1 MQGAGEGKGEESLD
15 GRVGS
20 ELHGLVEEALE
31 SPGALERLN
40 LAEPEKT
47 WVGACVDRLMSPGA
61 RAWETEKLLFVLSP
75 GGDLVASARADAILV
90 VEDRADIVD
99 WKFYHEELEAEER
112 EWQMDTMLCAVLQE
126 YPDLQ
131 EATATVYYP
140 ILNRDY
146 TYITRRADLTERV
159 ADLQEIHAAVNQP
172 NPPLHPGAWCA
183 RCRLLARC
191 PAALGSIE
199 KIAGGLNLARL
210 RGNTGR
216 LPAVKALEEA
226 FWGEISCWSPAR
238 LRGAAEV
245 LPLLTPLAAAI
256 KRALRR
262 DLEEDP
268 GSHPAFELKAKRGR
282 AHGLVEDLRRASRK
296 HLTHDEFEAC
306 MSASA
311 AKLRDALAAK
321 WGDLSRKDAR
331 AKAERILEPYVTREE
346 TTELRRRK

>member
-1 MQGAGEGKGEESLD
+1 MQGTGEGKGEESSE

-20 ELHGLVEEALE
+20 ELHGLVEETYHAG
-31 SPGALERLN
+31 SYDR
-40 LAEPEKT
+40 LAEPERS
-47 WVGACVDRLMSPGA
+47 WVNGCILMLDSLSGS
-61 RAWETEKLLFVLSP
+61 EVKFQTEKLLFVLSP
-75 GGDLVASARADAILV
+75 NGDLVASARADAILV
-90 VEDRADIVD
+90 GEESADIVD
-99 WKFYHEELEAEER
+99 WKFYHEELEPLER
-112 EWQMDTMLCAVLQE
+112 RWQMNAMLVAVLQE
-126 YPDLQ
+126 YPELT
-131 EATATVYYP
+131 EATCTVYYP
-140 ILNRDY
+140 ILDRTY
-146 TYITRRADLTERV
+146 TYNILQNMRHHFESDLR
-159 ADLQEIHAAVNQP
+159 EIHAAVNAP
-172 NPPLHPGAWCA
+172 NPPLRPGPWCA
-183 RCRLLARC
+183 RCKLLARC

-199 KIAGGLNLARL
+199 KIAGGLNLAKL
-210 RGNTGR
+210 RGSAGR
-216 LPAVKALEEA
+216 LPAVKTLEEA